1 MRYSSQVLFSLLLR
15 FVCMVC
21 VGAHTHAMTH
31 VEVTEQ
37 FSGVIFSYHKDVGT
51 ELKSLGLAAGAFTR
65 LPSCGHTLSIYNAH
79 SYQEAL
85 EEKTMTA
92 WRGFHLLAAE
102 SRILFFHF
110 INIS

>member
-1 MRYSSQVLFSLLLR
+1 MWYSSQVLFSLLLR

-65 LPSCGHTLSIYNAH
+65 PPSCGHTLSIYNAH

-102 SRILFFHF
+102 SRTLFFHF